1 MMRPDHQQPAS
12 NTAAVNPWPGGPP
25 SPARNFDVSGTVR
38 DRIAAVLRERILG
51 GELARGTRLDLDDL
65 AREFRTSR
73 TPVREALLALDH
85 EGLTHITPR
94 SKATVVGVTPQDVR
108 DNFTVMAVLCGMAA
122 SWAAERMDED
132 DLARIRELGAQLAD
146 ASGAE
151 LTRLNWL
158 FHREINRASRST
170 PLLNQLRNTGRLVPQ
185 TFFRVI
191 PEQVA
196 CSRVE
201 HEELVA
207 ALVARDAERS
217 REVTERH
224 FLNAGALLSAR
235 LEQQGETGT
244 APDS

>member
-1 MMRPDHQQPAS
+1 
-12 NTAAVNPWPGGPP
+12 
-25 SPARNFDVSGTVR
+25 
-38 DRIAAVLRERILG
+38 
-51 GELARGTRLDLDDL
+51 
-65 AREFRTSR
+65 
-73 TPVREALLALDH
+73 
-85 EGLTHITPR
+85 
-94 SKATVVGVTPQDVR
+94 VTPQDVR
-108 DNFTVMAVLCGMAA
+108 DNFTVMAVLCGVAA
-122 SWAAERMDED
+122 QWAAERMDDD
-132 DLARIRELGAQLAD
+132 DLSRIRELGAKLAE

-185 TFFRVI
+185 TFFSVI

-201 HEELVA
+201 HEELVH
-207 ALVARDAERS
+207 ALVERDARKA

-235 LEQQGETGT
+235 LEGQSPAHSGE
-244 APDS
+244 